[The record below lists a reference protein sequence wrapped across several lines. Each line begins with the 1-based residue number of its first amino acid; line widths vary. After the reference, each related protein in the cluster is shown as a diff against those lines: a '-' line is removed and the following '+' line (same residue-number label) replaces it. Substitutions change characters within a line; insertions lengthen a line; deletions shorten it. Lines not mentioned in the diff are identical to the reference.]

1 MIEIKNLTKVFKS
14 KNKSVV
20 VALNDIN
27 LTLPD
32 SGLVFIIGKSGSG
45 KSTLLKAILGEVKH
59 TGEIRFKNKDADGQK
74 IKIGYVPQKLNV
86 ENSPMTVYDMISG
99 YTSNKPVFLFKSKNK
114 AFISAN
120 QY

>member
-1 MIEIKNLTKVFKS
+1 MLAIFFIIILKYFVFKIIKWYNLIGDSMIEIKNLTKVFKS

-45 KSTLLKAILGEVKH
+45 KSTLLNMLER
-59 TGEIRFKNKDADGQK
+59 TF
-74 IKIGYVPQKLNV
+74 
-86 ENSPMTVYDMISG
+86 
-99 YTSNKPVFLFKSKNK
+99 
-114 AFISAN
+114 
-120 QY
+120 

>member
-45 KSTLLKAILGEVKH
+45 KSTLLNMLGGLDKATAGQVIADVNNISPAAKYLLNWQKNCAIIRRRFILPPSNCQHLPAAGL
-59 TGEIRFKNKDADGQK
+59 NK
-74 IKIGYVPQKLNV
+74 ISRGYWAVLQY
-86 ENSPMTVYDMISG
+86 SP
-99 YTSNKPVFLFKSKNK
+99 
-114 AFISAN
+114 
-120 QY
+120 